1 MPKEG
6 RQQRIDVQIAQIDQ
20 KLQRG
25 TERIKEGH
33 RVVGAN
39 YPERNATEVP
49 LSPTKRSKLL
59 WNKEVLLFRRD
70 HREASLPYELVTSNP
85 NHYNPAPPFEIDVD
99 ALIRWEKRNTF

>member
-1 MPKEG
+1 MVKYFPIMPKEG

-59 WNKEVLLFRRD
+59 WNKAIFD
-70 HREASLPYELVTSNP
+70 Y
-85 NHYNPAPPFEIDVD
+85 PP
-99 ALIRWEKRNTF
+99 EKVK